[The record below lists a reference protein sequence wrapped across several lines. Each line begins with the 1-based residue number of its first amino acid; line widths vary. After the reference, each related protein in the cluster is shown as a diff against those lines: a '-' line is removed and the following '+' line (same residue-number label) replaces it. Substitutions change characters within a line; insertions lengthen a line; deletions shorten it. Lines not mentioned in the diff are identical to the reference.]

1 MAETRAEARKR
12 RAVWVSLRVLPHE
25 PRARAWLRRMRV
37 AETDADEVIQDA
49 YCRLATLEA
58 VDHIENPGAYFFS
71 VIRSLLARRLR
82 SAKVVPLESIAEIEA
97 ADPAPD
103 PEHQAAASQMSE
115 RLHLLIDKLPERCAR
130 ILKLR
135 KLQGYSQRE
144 IAEMLGISESIV
156 ENQVQLGVRNLT
168 RAWSRAAAEASDRL
182 ISFERSGEAL

>member
-1 MAETRAEARKR
+1 MAEWRLEARKR

-37 AETDADEVIQDA
+37 VETDADEVIQEA
-49 YCRLATLEA
+49 YCRLATLDA
-58 VDHIENPGAYFFS
+58 VDHIENPGAYFLS
-71 VIRSLLARRLR
+71 VIRNLLGRRLR

-97 ADPAPD
+97 ADPALD
-103 PEHQAAASQMSE
+103 PEHQAAASQMRG
-115 RLHLLIDKLPERCAR
+115 RLHLLIDELPERCAR

-156 ENQVQLGVRNLT
+156 ENQVQLGVRSLT

-182 ISFERSGEAL
+182 SEFERSGEAL